1 MWVNRSSYYQ
11 LKQQDKAWKTAKKN
25 TYPFKPLQQ
34 YINDK
39 ALKNDMV
46 WVYISGDHLGKIE
59 DAPVFY
65 KQINTSIYKRY
76 INGKSSFVKHIPR
89 HCIKVTVD
97 RNWWTAK
104 FGEPV

>member
-1 MWVNRSSYYQ
+1 MWLNKSSYFN
-11 LKQQDKAWKTAKKN
+11 LKQQDKAWKHTKKSKSG
-25 TYPFKPLQQ
+25 FLPLAE
-34 YINDK
+34 YIRQK
-39 ALKNDMV
+39 GLKNDMV
-46 WVYISGDHLGKIE
+46 WVYISGEHMGKIE

-65 KQINTSIYKRY
+65 KQLNSSIYKRY
-76 INGKSSFVKHIPR
+76 MNGKTSFVKHIPR